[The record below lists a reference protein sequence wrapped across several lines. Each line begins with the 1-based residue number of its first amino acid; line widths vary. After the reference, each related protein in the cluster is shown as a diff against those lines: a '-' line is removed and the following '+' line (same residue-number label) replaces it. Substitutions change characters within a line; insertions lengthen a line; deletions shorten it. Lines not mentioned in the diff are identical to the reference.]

1 MVAIMN
7 EYVANM
13 KLVSD
18 DITKG
23 ILHAALTDDK
33 NVVKNSVLIKAN
45 RYLVDIKLKEFSVE
59 QAIEVMDCFMER
71 TRYHY
76 SAFFVRFNEGDR
88 VRYRYASCKEDRA
101 GFYCDIVI
109 S

>member
-1 MVAIMN
+1 MVSVMN
-7 EYVANM
+7 EYVTNM
-13 KLVSD
+13 NLVSD
-18 DITKG
+18 DITKS
-23 ILHAALTDDK
+23 ILHTALSDDN

-45 RYLVDIKLKEFSVE
+45 KYLVDIKLKEFSVE
-59 QAIEVMDCFMER
+59 QAIEVMNCFMER

-88 VRYRYASCKEDRA
+88 VRYRYASCKEDRE

>member
-1 MVAIMN
+1 MVSIMN
-7 EYVANM
+7 EYVANIN
-13 KLVSD
+13 LVSD
-18 DITKG
+18 DITKS
-23 ILHAALTDDK
+23 ILHAALSDDK

-45 RYLVDIKLKEFSVE
+45 HYLVDIKLEEFSVE

-76 SAFFVRFNEGDR
+76 SAFFVRFNEGSR
-88 VRYRYASCKEDRA
+88 VRYRYASCKEDRE